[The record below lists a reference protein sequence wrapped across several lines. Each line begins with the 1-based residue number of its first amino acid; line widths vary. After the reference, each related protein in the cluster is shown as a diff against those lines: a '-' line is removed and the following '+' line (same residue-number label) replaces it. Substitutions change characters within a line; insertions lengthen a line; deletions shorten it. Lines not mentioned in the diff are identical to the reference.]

1 MWCAGDA
8 AKTYG
13 EIAARVRALCATLRR
28 DGLRPEERVL
38 FVLPDGFEFVEAW
51 FAALRAGGV
60 FAMVNPLLKEKD
72 YRYYLEYT
80 KAAAV
85 FVHSSVAQEFAPALA
100 GSRHCRVAY
109 VVGGELEGAVPF
121 EEAVARVR
129 RAPSSSTSSP
139 PAPTTSLAGS
149 SPPAPPAS
157 PRPASTSSATSPTPP
172 RPSRSRSLATVR
184 TTSASRSPSSS
195 SDTRRGR
202 T

>member
-1 MWCAGDA
+1 MTGTAERAGFDRTFSELPERFNLCSYYLDRNLDEGRADKDAVRVGDA

-85 FVHSSVAQEFAPALA
+85 FVLLRRA
-100 GSRHCRVAY
+100 G
-109 VVGGELEGAVPF
+109 
-121 EEAVARVR
+121 VR
-129 RAPSSSTSSP
+129 RPS
-139 PAPTTSLAGS
+139 PARATAAWPTWWG
-149 SPPAPPAS
+149 
-157 PRPASTSSATSPTPP
+157 AT
-172 RPSRSRSLATVR
+172 
-184 TTSASRSPSSS
+184 
-195 SDTRRGR
+195 RGR
-202 T
+202 GALRGGRGRG